1 MNTNEFK
8 ITAAYIF
15 CQSQEEEIVPF
26 ILANDPIEFYIKR
39 SKQKLLIKPVI
50 HIVNRL

>member
-1 MNTNEFK
+1 MILMNSKSQQPIF
-8 ITAAYIF
+8 F

-26 ILANDPIEFYIKR
+26 IQANDPIEFSIKR